1 MAIDKMQLLPSY
13 DQMQAVVDQI
23 TRIARL
29 QEAAVVEDSSL
40 SALEQSLAKRFAA
53 QRNGKLFA
61 TKIYRFAFNTTSMGE
76 RLRDSVGLTC
86 EPSTDTTVGQDD
98 FITASPIFTYQRCNY
113 IRDED
118 GTARVIALEGSPAY
132 RTEGAYDVGNVYPT
146 FYWNCEHHGTY
157 DIYYMSDTP
166 HPELG
171 LVPWCEAVKADGT
184 VLPIYTHSAFAAGK
198 GSDGLPR
205 SQPGLVPMWASYNSM
220 ITEFQKK
227 GAGYWGAGSERNL
240 WGMLMLIIKYAT
252 KNVQKIFAGHTQT
265 INMMEMIA
273 YAETGTKR
281 VLIANNNQGFFEGMC
296 VSVGSAKNQDPST
309 TTSYDI
315 VNRAKVTGIENVEID
330 GKSYTAINLDVDKTF
345 DTAET
350 YCVKCYPSIA
360 AETDRV
366 IGHLDGSYLS
376 NTDGKHP
383 FRILG
388 TEFMWGQ
395 AMIESNSMSE
405 KDANGDWLQY
415 FAPKGVKHVANA
427 HTGYICAGKIPGA
440 SSDYWSGDIDVDTRG
455 FMWPS
460 TKGTSDSLG
469 TGDRVWGPQN
479 GSAGDLRER
488 YTVGSL
494 WYGSYAGL
502 AFVYLWPGLSSAHWH
517 SGCCD

>member
-13 DQMQAVVDQI
+13 THGARTSDALEA
-23 TRIARL
+23 IADA
-29 QEAAVVEDSSL
+29 QCGYSTAPL
-40 SALEQSLAKRFAA
+40 SALEKQLAMGYEK
-53 QRNGKLFA
+53 QRNGKVFA
-61 TKIYRFAFNTTSMGE
+61 TKIYRFASNTTSSGE
-76 RLRDSVGLTC
+76 LMRDSYELKC
-86 EPSTDTTVGQDD
+86 EPSTDTVAGQDD
-98 FITASPIFTYQRCNY
+98 FATASPIFTYQRCNY

-227 GAGYWGAGSERNL
+227 GSGYWGAGSERNL

-296 VSVGSAKNQDPST
+296 VSVGSAKNQDPNKN
-309 TTSYDI
+309 TSYDI
-315 VNRAKVTGIENVEID
+315 VNRARVKNVSSVTID
-330 GKSYTAINLDVDKTF
+330 STTYVALDLDVENTF
-345 DTAET
+345 DTKTT
-350 YCVKCYPSIA
+350 YCVKCFPSIA

-427 HTGYICAGKIPGA
+427 HTGYVCAGKIPGA
-440 SSDYWSGDIDVDTRG
+440 SSDYWVGDIDVDTRG

-469 TGDRVWGPQN
+469 AGDRVWGPQS

-488 YTVGSL
+488 YSVGPL
-494 WYGSYAGL
+494 GGGSFDGIAL
-502 AFVYLWPGLSSAHWH
+502 AYLWRGLSGASWDC
-517 SGCCD
+517 GCCD

>member
-13 DQMQAVVDQI
+13 THGARTSDALEA
-23 TRIARL
+23 IADA
-29 QEAAVVEDSSL
+29 QCGYSTAPL
-40 SALEQSLAKRFAA
+40 SALEKQLAMGYEK
-53 QRNGKLFA
+53 QRNGKVFA
-61 TKIYRFAFNTTSMGE
+61 TKIYRFASNTTSSGE
-76 RLRDSVGLTC
+76 LMRDSYELKC
-86 EPSTDTTVGQDD
+86 EPSTDTVAGQDD
-98 FITASPIFTYQRCNY
+98 FATASPIFTYQRCNY

-146 FYWNCEHHGTY
+146 FYWNCEHH
-157 DIYYMSDTP
+157 
-166 HPELG
+166 ELG

-198 GSDGLPR
+198 GSDDLPR

-220 ITEFQKK
+220 ITKFQKK
-227 GAGYWGAGSERNL
+227 GSGYWGAGSERNL

-265 INMMEMIA
+265 QNMMEMIA

-296 VSVGSAKNQDPST
+296 VSVGSAKNQDPNKN
-309 TTSYDI
+309 TSYDI
-315 VNRAKVTGIENVEID
+315 VNRARVKSVSSVTID
-330 GKSYTAINLDVDKTF
+330 STTYVALDLDVENTF
-345 DTAET
+345 DTKTT
-350 YCVKCYPSIA
+350 YCVKCFPSIA
-360 AETDRV
+360 AETDSV

-427 HTGYICAGKIPGA
+427 HTGYICAGKIPGD
-440 SSDYWSGDIDVDTRG
+440 SSNYWIGDIDVDTRG

-460 TKGTSDSLG
+460 AKGTSDSLG
-469 TGDRVWGPQN
+469 IGDKVWGPQS
-479 GSAGDLRER
+479 GSAGDLQER
-488 YTVGSL
+488 YTVGDL
-494 WYGSYAGL
+494 RFGSAAGFAL
-502 AFVYLWPGLSSAHWH
+502 VYLWAGLSDAGWFC
-517 SGCCD
+517 GCCD